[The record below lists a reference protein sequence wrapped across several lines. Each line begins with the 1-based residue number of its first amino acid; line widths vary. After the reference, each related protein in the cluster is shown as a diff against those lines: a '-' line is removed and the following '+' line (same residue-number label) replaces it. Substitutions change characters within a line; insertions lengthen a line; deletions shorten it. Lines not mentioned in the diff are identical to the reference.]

1 MICPPHF
8 EPMQVVAFEFEGV
21 RVVTSTSTTDTR
33 HVVASYVLDRAEGVA
48 VEGDVEMEN
57 RSTRRRRI
65 RYRQS
70 IPIPED
76 RRPWLEDG
84 SPICYEEDRSALV
97 LVIESTL
104 DAGESSRHA
113 VDWSVVLG
121 LAADID
127 RDGSV
132 GGSDR
137 GLLLADWQTDASR
150 SDLNRD
156 GIVDG
161 ADLGVLFENWGRE

>member
-1 MICPPHF
+1 
-8 EPMQVVAFEFEGV
+8 
-21 RVVTSTSTTDTR
+21 
-33 HVVASYVLDRAEGVA
+33 
-48 VEGDVEMEN
+48 
-57 RSTRRRRI
+57 
-65 RYRQS
+65 
-70 IPIPED
+70 
-76 RRPWLEDG
+76 WLKDG

-132 GGSDR
+132 GG
-137 GLLLADWQTDASR
+137 
-150 SDLNRD
+150 
-156 GIVDG
+156 
-161 ADLGVLFENWGRE
+161 